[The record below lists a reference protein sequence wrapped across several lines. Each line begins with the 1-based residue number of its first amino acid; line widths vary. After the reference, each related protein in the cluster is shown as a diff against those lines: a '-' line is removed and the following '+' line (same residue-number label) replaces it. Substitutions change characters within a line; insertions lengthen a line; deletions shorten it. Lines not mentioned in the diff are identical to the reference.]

1 MSSIRVVSNRTIV
14 KKIVVGTPILTSRSI
29 NIQTTIGNILD
40 VNSANAK
47 DGDVLI
53 YREDT
58 KIWEASNYLNLQ
70 RVDGGEGF

>member
-1 MSSIRVVSNRTIV
+1 MSGIRVVSNRTII
-14 KKIVVGTPILTSRSI
+14 KKIIVGTPILTSRSI
-29 NIQTTIGNILD
+29 NIQTTIANILD
-40 VNSANAK
+40 VNAPDAK

-70 RVDGGEGF
+70 RIDAGEGF